1 VITITAW
8 ILTHKL
14 LTAGGIAIGAP
25 ILSFLGW
32 LASKLGEFIGK
43 AIFGYF
49 FVCKEL
55 NDDFT
60 TNILVHFITREKPGF
75 SVNRETY
82 DARRVFVHSADR
94 DGILMTRKNNKS
106 FRLLFYKG
114 VPLLLTPQIYRSGA
128 ENSPSSIRFF
138 RGSVNW
144 DQLVCAAARKWDE
157 DILTTPRQYS
167 ITRHTGTSGP
177 PKDNAPSGETG
188 KTSDSNVVV
197 SGGLEQL
204 LNWKEEDLKAP
215 PSDSPLNILSISK
228 EMAKVIREVKFWL
241 SHREWYKRK
250 DIAWRR
256 GYLLYGRPGNGKTSL
271 VRGLAEELDIPVHV
285 FDLASMDDREFIQAW
300 GSARANRPRI
310 VLFEDFDTV
319 FEGRV
324 NKIEGSSLDFS
335 TILNA
340 IDGLEREDGLL
351 LFVTTNN
358 LAAIDPAMGIPD
370 ENGDSTRPGR
380 IDDTIELPGLD
391 LDGKRKM
398 ATRILDDELEV
409 EKLVVESG
417 DDTAAQFQERCVK
430 VALSHLWGAQ

>member
-1 VITITAW
+1 
-8 ILTHKL
+8 
-14 LTAGGIAIGAP
+14 
-25 ILSFLGW
+25 
-32 LASKLGEFIGK
+32 
-43 AIFGYF
+43 
-49 FVCKEL
+49 
-55 NDDFT
+55 
-60 TNILVHFITREKPGF
+60 
-75 SVNRETY
+75 
-82 DARRVFVHSADR
+82 
-94 DGILMTRKNNKS
+94 
-106 FRLLFYKG
+106 
-114 VPLLLTPQIYRSGA
+114 
-128 ENSPSSIRFF
+128 
-138 RGSVNW
+138 
-144 DQLVCAAARKWDE
+144 
-157 DILTTPRQYS
+157 
-167 ITRHTGTSGP
+167 
-177 PKDNAPSGETG
+177 
-188 KTSDSNVVV
+188 
-197 SGGLEQL
+197 
-204 LNWKEEDLKAP
+204 
-215 PSDSPLNILSISK
+215 
-228 EMAKVIREVKFWL
+228 MAKVIREVKFWL